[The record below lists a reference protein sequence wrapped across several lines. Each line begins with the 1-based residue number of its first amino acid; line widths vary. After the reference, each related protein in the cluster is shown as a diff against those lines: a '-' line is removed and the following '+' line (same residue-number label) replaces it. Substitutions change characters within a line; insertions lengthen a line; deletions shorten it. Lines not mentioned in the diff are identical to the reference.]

1 MAAILHRST
10 STDKPM
16 DIVTSVTELR
26 SHAWRWRTQSGRV
39 AFVPTMGN
47 LHAGHLKL
55 VRHARAIAERV
66 VVSIFVNPMQ
76 FAENE
81 DYTSYPVT
89 HEDDI
94 KALQELDADLLF
106 MPEVS
111 EVYGEGAGDTTKVI
125 VPGLNAILEGEF
137 RPTHFDG
144 VTTVVA
150 KLFNMLQPDVA
161 VFGEKDFQQLL
172 IIRRMVSDL
181 KMPIAIEA
189 VETEREVDGLAM
201 SSRNAYLSAG
211 ERALAPQLYQ
221 TLVAV
226 RDLLQNGEQDVAA
239 VEQAAM
245 EQLRAAGFQPQY
257 VSVRRSSDLGVPG
270 AENEERVVLAAA
282 MLGSTRLI
290 DNVKVST
297 T

>member
-1 MAAILHRST
+1 
-10 STDKPM
+10 M

-26 SHAWRWRTQSGRV
+26 SHAWRWRSRSGRI

-76 FAENE
+76 FGQNE

-89 HEDDI
+89 HDDDI
-94 KALQELDADLLF
+94 KALQEVDADLLF

-111 EVYGEGAGDTTKVI
+111 EIYGDGPGSTTQVV

-189 VETEREVDGLAM
+189 VETEREADGLAM
-201 SSRNAYLSAG
+201 SSRNGYLSAT

-290 DNVKVST
+290 DNVKVSIT
-297 T
+297 

>member
-1 MAAILHRST
+1 
-10 STDKPM
+10 
-16 DIVTSVTELR
+16 
-26 SHAWRWRTQSGRV
+26 
-39 AFVPTMGN
+39 
-47 LHAGHLKL
+47 
-55 VRHARAIAERV
+55 
-66 VVSIFVNPMQ
+66 
-76 FAENE
+76 
-81 DYTSYPVT
+81 VT

-94 KALQELDADLLF
+94 KALQELAVDLLF
-106 MPEVS
+106 MPGVS
-111 EVYGEGAGDTTKVI
+111 EVYDDGPGSTTQVM

-189 VETEREVDGLAM
+189 VETEREADGLAM
-201 SSRNAYLSAG
+201 SSRNGYLSAT

-221 TLVAV
+221 TLVDV
-226 RDLLQNGEQDVAA
+226 RDLLQHGEQDIAA

-257 VSVRRSSDLGVPG
+257 VSVRRSSDLGAPG

-290 DNVKVST
+290 DNVKVSIT
-297 T
+297 

>member
-1 MAAILHRST
+1 ME
-10 STDKPM
+10 
-16 DIVTSVTELR
+16 IVTTIAELR

-76 FAENE
+76 FAQNE

-94 KALQELDADLLF
+94 KALQEVDADLLF

-111 EVYGEGAGDTTKVI
+111 EVYDGGTGRTTQVV

-150 KLFNMLQPDVA
+150 KLFNMLQPDIA

-181 KMPIAIEA
+181 KMPIAIEG
-189 VETEREVDGLAM
+189 VETEREADGLAM
-201 SSRNAYLSAG
+201 SSRNGYLSAA
-211 ERALAPQLYQ
+211 ERAIAPQLYQ
-221 TLVAV
+221 MLLDA
-226 RDLLQNGEQDVAA
+226 RDLLRDGAQDIAT

-245 EQLRAAGFQPQY
+245 EQLRTAGFQPQY
-257 VSVRRSSDLGVPG
+257 VSVRRCADLGAPED
-270 AENEERVVLAAA
+270 ENEARVVLAAA
-282 MLGSTRLI
+282 QLGTTRLI
-290 DNVKVST
+290 DNIKVSIT
-297 T
+297 